1 MKRLKPTTKYKKD
14 YKKFRN
20 NPKKME
26 KLFVICRFLKKVDS
40 VRYVN

>member
-20 NPKKME
+20 NPKKLE
-26 KLFVICRFLKKVDS
+26 KLFDILKKLE
-40 VRYVN
+40 NEIQ